1 MPASVL
7 KADTLQSIFMKL
19 KLTPQRK
26 IFWGGFKWTT
36 FTMKFYNL
44 IRNVYCIWFT
54 TCHLYDMLHCSNGHT
69 RISKSKQIPRP
80 SIHDQWFLK
89 CFYFRPVAWLMC
101 QQIEPF
107 NRRGLKFDVCLQMGT
122 IKETYLMKE
131 RLVYLT
137 MKWSVLGILCNVLTR
152 QVPTL

>member
-26 IFWGGFKWTT
+26 IFFRGGDLNEQHLLWNYTT
-36 FTMKFYNL
+36 
-44 IRNVYCIWFT
+44 CIWFT
-54 TCHLYDMLHCSNGHT
+54 TCHPYDMLHCSNGHT

-89 CFYFRPVAWLMC
+89 CFYFRPVAWLTC
-101 QQIEPF
+101 QQIKPF
-107 NRRGLKFDVCLQMGT
+107 NRRGLKFDVCLQTGI

>member
-26 IFWGGFKWTT
+26 IFFRGGDLNEQHLLWNSTT
-36 FTMKFYNL
+36 
-44 IRNVYCIWFT
+44 CIWFT
-54 TCHLYDMLHCSNGHT
+54 TCHPYDMLHCSNGHT

-89 CFYFRPVAWLMC
+89 CFYFRPVAWLTC

-107 NRRGLKFDVCLQMGT
+107 NRRGLKFDVCLEMG
-122 IKETYLMKE
+122 IINETYLMKE

>member
-26 IFWGGFKWTT
+26 IFLGGGDLNEQHLLWNSTT
-36 FTMKFYNL
+36 
-44 IRNVYCIWFT
+44 CIWFT
-54 TCHLYDMLHCSNGHT
+54 TCHPCDMLHCSNGHT
-69 RISKSKQIPRP
+69 RFSKSKQIPRP

-89 CFYFRPVAWLMC
+89 CFYFRPVAWLTC

-107 NRRGLKFDVCLQMGT
+107 NRRGLKFDVCLQMG
-122 IKETYLMKE
+122 IINETYLMKE

>member
-26 IFWGGFKWTT
+26 IFFRGGDLNEQHLLWNSTT
-36 FTMKFYNL
+36 
-44 IRNVYCIWFT
+44 CIWFT
-54 TCHLYDMLHCSNGHT
+54 TCHPYDMLHCSNGHT

-89 CFYFRPVAWLMC
+89 CFYFRPVAWLTC

-107 NRRGLKFDVCLQMGT
+107 NRRGLKFDVCLQMEI
-122 IKETYLMKE
+122 IKETYL
-131 RLVYLT
+131 
-137 MKWSVLGILCNVLTR
+137 CNWGLWKKDWFTWQWNDLFWASYVTF
-152 QVPTL
+152 